1 MIDRI
6 RIGQLAAKCGVTR
19 DTIRFYERAGLL
31 PKPRRTLTKHRVYDD
46 RTGQQILFIKRS
58 QELGLT
64 LDDIRQLI
72 EVMDSD
78 SPMTGARVA
87 EILRIRL
94 TAIEERIGSFE
105 KYRDRLTQ
113 VIQRTGGRAVGN
125 MLYQELGIDDHSSL
139 KEA

>member
-46 RTGQQILFIKRS
+46 RTAQQIMFIKRS
-58 QELGLT
+58 QDLGLT

-72 EVMDSD
+72 EVTDSD
-78 SPMTGARVA
+78 SPMTGIRVA
-87 EILRIRL
+87 EILRTRL
-94 TAIEERIGSFE
+94 TAIEDRIGSFE
-105 KYRDRLTQ
+105 TYRDRLKQ
-113 VIQRTGGRAVGN
+113 VIQHTGERADGN
-125 MLYQELGIDDHSSL
+125 KLYQELGIDDHSSL
-139 KEA
+139 KEV